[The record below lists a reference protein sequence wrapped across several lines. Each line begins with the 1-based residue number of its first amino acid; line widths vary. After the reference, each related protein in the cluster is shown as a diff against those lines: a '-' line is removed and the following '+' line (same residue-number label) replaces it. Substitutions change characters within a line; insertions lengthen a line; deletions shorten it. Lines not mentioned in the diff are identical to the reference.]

1 MRVCM
6 CVCARARARSHVR
19 ACVNLREYPRE
30 IIRERDARAVSH
42 VHTSEPR
49 RRCSCNC
56 VCRLGMLE
64 VVWRRLGGR
73 TRCLVSLF
81 FLSLSLS
88 CSVSLAPFRPLSP
101 SVLRP
106 VSLPRSLAGRLVTLL
121 SFLRLSFPRIGI
133 SSFFLP
139 LTHFIW
145 SLPVLPLLSSSLSLS
160 LPLSLRNPRWDSL
173 SLLPRGEPD
182 SILVVLCEPSSS
194 YSLSLSLCLFLRL
207 SSSLFPYD
215 CIFNLGRL
223 SFLDLGL
230 ASPRYYFFLFL
241 SPLGVSLFLSS
252 FFQLVVS
259 LLPRVPWEFR
269 SRSFSRF
276 SFAHLVS
283 VLANIQ
289 SSLRSPL

>member
-1 MRVCM
+1 MG
-6 CVCARARARSHVR
+6 ALAAWS
-19 ACVNLREYPRE
+19 L
-30 IIRERDARAVSH
+30 
-42 VHTSEPR
+42 
-49 RRCSCNC
+49 CSF
-56 VCRLGMLE
+56 
-64 VVWRRLGGR
+64 
-73 TRCLVSLF
+73 S
-81 FLSLSLS
+81 LSLSLS

-106 VSLPRSLAGRLVTLL
+106 VSLPRSLADRLVTLL

-145 SLPVLPLLSSSLSLS
+145 SLPVLPLLSSSLSQSLLLS
-160 LPLSLRNPRWDSL
+160 LSLRNPRWDSL

-194 YSLSLSLCLFLRL
+194 YSPSLSLCLFLRL
-207 SSSLFPYD
+207 SSSPFPYD

-230 ASPRYYFFLFL
+230 ASPRHYFFLFL
-241 SPLGVSLFLSS
+241 RPSRRFPLSCISS

-259 LLPRVPWEFR
+259 LLLSCPMGI
-269 SRSFSRF
+269 SFPIVF
-276 SFAHLVS
+276 P
-283 VLANIQ
+283 VLLRT
-289 SSLRSPL
+289 SS